1 MIIGML
7 VILFFVKEPD
17 SRLKLKAD
25 MAEAADEKAKR
36 KAEKEAKKAEKE
48 RMKAEKLNPGERRS
62 LVFMLM
68 GLFFLFC
75 GTNAISTFFALLRLK
90 FFIRQQRRQP

>member
-25 MAEAADEKAKR
+25 MAEAADEKAN
-36 KAEKEAKKAEKE
+36 AKPKK
-48 RMKAEKLNPGERRS
+48 
-62 LVFMLM
+62 
-68 GLFFLFC
+68 
-75 GTNAISTFFALLRLK
+75 RLK
-90 FFIRQQRRQP
+90 RQKKKE